1 MAGELTDKE
10 FEALLTAG
18 PSITR
23 QPLVEAEPI
32 QPISAELGIQ
42 PSAPSEEISGMAPRL
57 AGGLAGGVAGFA
69 AGGPVGAIVGAGLG
83 GGLGQLFRQTQEE
96 IAGKEPLTLKEAGVD
111 VGMAVGEQAIG
122 EAAGMGIGAVI
133 GKMIAPFSRTV
144 ETRIF
149 PAIQELARR
158 GGIIEPA
165 KITDSALLD
174 LFHGIA
180 EGSVT
185 GGRGRLLRVAKTN
198 EEVLDVWAK
207 ELAEKYITVAT
218 PREVGEGLLKG
229 MALADEAFFAAASR
243 ECKNLDVLLQSP
255 AVSTAGMKKAA
266 RKLAEQQGPISRKAL
281 RSETVDNILQ
291 AIEDL
296 PDTMTFREAQFDRS
310 RLLKASTP
318 LIEGQRD
325 LVEGMAAQIV
335 KSIDKEME
343 AAAKRLGG
351 DALGQWR
358 RANALW
364 KQGQET
370 FRTKFFRTLLRKD
383 PEKVVAGLAPRKGQS
398 GILAFKQAIK
408 GSPGEKELL
417 SAFEGGFIQHLL
429 REAEDPTTGIVGGKK
444 LLGLFKSFGP
454 ETMQV
459 ALRPEQI
466 KALRTFATAAEVQQR
481 TVPTP
486 GRFAIMLAQF
496 GALML
501 RGGTGE
507 AAAVII
513 GPNIL
518 AQLLTRKPTAKLLTV
533 GLRLAPE
540 SAAGISAM
548 TKLAAAIARIRTE
561 GEAGPRKRTLPTEPV
576 VPLQGP
582 LAPIGPGAPQ
592 PQPISP
598 TAVFGTR
605 G

>member
-10 FEALLTAG
+10 FEALLGKESTARALSEL
-18 PSITR
+18 PSLPR
-23 QPLVEAEPI
+23 DPLPVPLGNLPS
-32 QPISAELGIQ
+32 PISEVIPPELLE
-42 PSAPSEEISGMAPRL
+42 ATPRL
-57 AGGLAGGVAGFA
+57 TGGLTGGAVGFA
-69 AGGPVGAIVGAGLG
+69 TGGPVGAVLGAGIG
-83 GGLGQLFRQTQEE
+83 GGLGQLFRQTQQE
-96 IAGKEPLTLKEAGVD
+96 IAGEEPLTLKEAGVD
-111 VGMAVGEQAIG
+111 VGMAIGEQAIG
-122 EAAGMGIGAVI
+122 EAAGMGIAAVL
-133 GKMIAPFSRTV
+133 GKMVAPFSRTV

-198 EEVLDVWAK
+198 EEVLDIWAK

-229 MALADEAFFAAASR
+229 IGLADEAFFAAASR
-243 ECKNLDVLLQSP
+243 EFKSLDVLLENP
-255 AVSTAGMKKAA
+255 AVGTGRLKKAA
-266 RKLAEQQGPISRKAL
+266 RKLLAEQGPISQRAL
-281 RSETVDNILQ
+281 KSETLDNILQ

-296 PDTMTFREAQFDRS
+296 PDTITFREAQFDRS

-318 LIEGQRD
+318 LVEGQRD
-325 LVEGMAAQIV
+325 LVEGAAAQIV
-335 KSIDKEME
+335 KAIDKEME
-343 AAAKRLGG
+343 LASRRLGG
-351 DALGQWR
+351 DASSQWR

-364 KQGQET
+364 KEGQKT
-370 FRTKFFRTLLRKD
+370 FRTNFFRTLLRKD
-383 PEKVVAGLAPRKGQS
+383 PEKVIASLAPRKGQS

-408 GSPGEKELL
+408 SSPKEAELL
-417 SAFEGGFIQHLL
+417 SAFEGGFIQFLL
-429 REAEDPTTGIVGGKK
+429 RESEDATTGIVGGKK
-444 LLGLFKSFGP
+444 LLGLFKSFSP
-454 ETMQV
+454 ETMQA

-466 KALRTFATAAEVQQR
+466 KALKTFATAAEVQQR

-507 AAAVII
+507 AAAVIL

-533 GLRLAPE
+533 GLRVAPE

-548 TKLAAAIARIRTE
+548 TKLTAAIARIRAS
-561 GEAGPRKRTLPTEPV
+561 GEPDGKAPKKRPTKSV

-582 LAPIGPGAPQ
+582 LATPLPSLP
-592 PQPISP
+592 PPP
-598 TAVFGTR
+598 PLR
-605 G
+605 